1 MLGHIMEIVSEMQS
15 KEMRKKKP
23 TSLDL
28 YIFWALAI
36 FVCMVVL
43 SFVMGT
49 N

>member
-28 YIFWALAI
+28 YIFWAIAFL
-36 FVCMVVL
+36 FGMTVL
-43 SFVMGT
+43 SFIVGI
-49 N
+49 